1 MGVVQTIVGEIVKN
15 PAHEPKAFAIMPFV
29 WSVGTI
35 LGPAIGGT
43 FADPVRGYPSVFP
56 KGSLFEEYPWAL
68 PNIICSVIML
78 CSLGL
83 VIFCLEETHPDHC
96 KGADPNV
103 HHHVTETTPM
113 IIGGNNAAD
122 QSANLHDDHDTY
134 GTFNEVEVTRRDSW
148 RVTPDGTSRTSSLSE
163 RQVDKWFTWR
173 VSSIVIALGIYTSRS
188 SLLHM
193 EGGLGLS
200 TKMVGL
206 IMTVGGAIALFIQAV
221 IFPFVADRLGVFRT
235 FMMVTLLH
243 PIAFFIVPYLVFLPS
258 DSLMVGIYV
267 CLTIRHF
274 CSILNYPSVL
284 ILLKQACPSPRYLGK
299 INGLA
304 ASVGA
309 ACRMVAPPV
318 AGLLYTKGRQIEF
331 TGLAWFGAGAVAIL
345 GAFQVFS
352 VPRGRAD
359 GAVVHSWTR
368 RLSNAAVEDG
378 NVPREVVNITIYDE
392 GPDSER
398 Q

>member
-1 MGVVQTIVGEIVKN
+1 MVRGFRVGSEDDASFYAGFLISAFSLCEAASGMFWGSLSDRIGRKPVIILSCIGTLICLLMTGFAKSFAFCLIGRALGGLLNGSMGVVQTIVGEIVKN

-148 RVTPDGTSRTSSLSE
+148 RVRPDGTSRTSSLSE
-163 RQVDKWFTWR
+163 RQVDKWFTWK
-173 VSSIVIALGIYTSRS
+173 VSSIVIALGIYTCKF
-188 SLLHM
+188 
-193 EGGLGLS
+193 EATGL
-200 TKMVGL
+200 
-206 IMTVGGAIALFIQAV
+206 LFIS
-221 IFPFVADRLGVFRT
+221 P
-235 FMMVTLLH
+235 LL
-243 PIAFFIVPYLVFLPS
+243 
-258 DSLMVGIYV
+258 
-267 CLTIRHF
+267 LT
-274 CSILNYPSVL
+274 
-284 ILLKQACPSPRYLGK
+284 
-299 INGLA
+299 
-304 ASVGA
+304 
-309 ACRMVAPPV
+309 
-318 AGLLYTKGRQIEF
+318 
-331 TGLAWFGAGAVAIL
+331 
-345 GAFQVFS
+345 
-352 VPRGRAD
+352 GRASRPLY
-359 GAVVHSWTR
+359 V
-368 RLSNAAVEDG
+368 L
-378 NVPREVVNITIYDE
+378 
-392 GPDSER
+392 
-398 Q
+398 